1 MSNRLVSV
9 LTTLTVAV
17 CVAAI
22 LTVEPEPP
30 TASASAAVVRVPVD
44 PALDARGQE
53 LAGRIA
59 YKEALIDTLIDGR
72 ATLAQVSDEFLRIN
86 EEDRAIMF
94 SIRNRYPEASGDE
107 ERSANNVISF
117 VRVRSLPAEVKSRVL
132 DRLEREFEDRF
143 GSPPVAER

>member
-1 MSNRLVSV
+1 MSSRFVSV
-9 LTTLTVAV
+9 VTTLTVAL

-22 LTVEPEPP
+22 LTVEPKPP
-30 TASASAAVVRVPVD
+30 TASAAAVRVSVD

-53 LAGRIA
+53 LAARIA

-86 EEDRAIMF
+86 EDNRAIMF
-94 SIRNRYPEASGDE
+94 TIRHRYPDASGDE

-117 VRVRSLPAEVKSRVL
+117 VRVRTLPAEEKARVL
-132 DRLEREFEDRF
+132 GRLGREFEDRF
-143 GSPPVAER
+143 GNPPAAEH